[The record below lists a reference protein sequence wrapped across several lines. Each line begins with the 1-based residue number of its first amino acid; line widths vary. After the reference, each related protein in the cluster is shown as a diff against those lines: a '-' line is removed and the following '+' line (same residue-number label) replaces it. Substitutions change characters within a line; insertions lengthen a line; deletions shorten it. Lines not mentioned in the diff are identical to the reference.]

1 VLVELMAPAGAELLV
16 AARVEGVVPHLV
28 IAAGGLWTELL
39 SDAVV
44 VPLPATLDRVER
56 AIRSLRAAP
65 LFTGGRGRAPLDVA
79 AAAGLAAAAGEL
91 LLDSELAL
99 IELNPVLVH
108 EQGVTVVDALA
119 LRRPAA

>member
-1 VLVELMAPAGAELLV
+1 MPSWCRCRPRPSGWSA
-16 AARVEGVVPHLV
+16 
-28 IAAGGLWTELL
+28 
-39 SDAVV
+39 
-44 VPLPATLDRVER
+44 

-79 AAAGLAAAAGEL
+79 AAAELAAAAGKL
-91 LLDSELAL
+91 LMGADLAL

-119 LRRPAA
+119 LRSA